1 MRAALLLL
9 GVLPFAAMAETA
21 YVTDTVQLGLHLAAD
36 TSDRAFRRLESG
48 QELEIIARDGNF
60 ANVRLPDGAQGYVK
74 ATFLVIEKP
83 AKLIVAELQ
92 TAYEGL
98 QQELESTKAAFATPA
113 ATIASLE
120 QQVAE
125 KDAALD
131 GSASR
136 VAELMAE
143 NENYRDQYGQYR
155 YSLPFKWVGG
165 AMLVCL
171 AGGFL
176 CGLWW
181 IDYRSRKRHGGM
193 RIY

>member
-21 YVTDTVQLGLHLAAD
+21 YVTDTVQLGLHQAAD

-125 KDAALD
+125 YRLLKDGKVVHSECNDLADLPRILISARIAKGLSQKD
-131 GSASR
+131 LGNELGMTQQQVQRYEATDYMSASLSHLIEDR
-136 VAELMAE
+136 
-143 NENYRDQYGQYR
+143 R
-155 YSLPFKWVGG
+155 
-165 AMLVCL
+165 
-171 AGGFL
+171 
-176 CGLWW
+176 
-181 IDYRSRKRHGGM
+181 
-193 RIY
+193 